1 MRKRVPAA
9 DPEEEPTTT
18 TARANNNND
27 NNNNNNIATE
37 EDESKRQEMNVPPPP
52 SASAA
57 SAAKSGGIPDQA
69 SVDAMVAQAQAKAA
83 ELAAMAMRA
92 GASGGGGGGGD
103 AGGTTGGGGSAAGPN
118 AAPLKVEFR
127 KFDASQQTF
136 VPPGETQNT
145 SSNRFGTGPS
155 DNVHEETRTV
165 KLDCPQSLVGKIIG
179 KGGETIKG
187 LAATTGA
194 IVVVDQMSM
203 AEGEPRK
210 IVITGT
216 NSQVEKVSKMCED
229 IMNGPHGTVSAVQAA
244 HPGAIVIK
252 VECPK
257 ESVGRVIGRG
267 GETIKGIQ
275 LATGARAQIDQTCT
289 PCLVII
295 SGDPQYVKVC
305 QQVVVEIINGG
316 SVAQFNDLA
325 RQQIMGGG
333 MMMMGGGR
341 RSVAATTTLVPATT
355 VRHATGDDCA
365 ATTVLSTTTT
375 TTATATA
382 ATAADSFA

>member
-1 MRKRVPAA
+1 MLGLLLIN
-9 DPEEEPTTT
+9 T
-18 TARANNNND
+18 
-27 NNNNNNIATE
+27 
-37 EDESKRQEMNVPPPP
+37 KRQQQI
-52 SASAA
+52 AWQF
-57 SAAKSGGIPDQA
+57 G
-69 SVDAMVAQAQAKAA
+69 
-83 ELAAMAMRA
+83 
-92 GASGGGGGGGD
+92 
-103 AGGTTGGGGSAAGPN
+103 
-118 AAPLKVEFR
+118 APLKVEFR

-145 SSNRFGTGPS
+145 SFNRFGTGPS

-194 IVVVDQMSM
+194 KVVVDQMSM

-275 LATGARAQIDQTCT
+275 LATGARAQIAEGSFPLSPCASTIIGENIMEHVRVDAPHTT
-289 PCLVII
+289 PLLRVTEKPTPAECLH
-295 SGDPQYVKVC
+295 G
-305 QQVVVEIINGG
+305 
-316 SVAQFNDLA
+316 
-325 RQQIMGGG
+325 
-333 MMMMGGGR
+333 
-341 RSVAATTTLVPATT
+341 
-355 VRHATGDDCA
+355 
-365 ATTVLSTTTT
+365 
-375 TTATATA
+375 
-382 ATAADSFA
+382 